1 MKGGALSRHRLNH
14 ILKDGPVHFELD
26 KILGFASRI
35 YLKEKSRA
43 SLLPLPCARKYDGW
57 VTPIRLFLCIFN

>member
-26 KILGFASRI
+26 KILGFASRV
-35 YLKEKSRA
+35 YLKEKIGHRSF
-43 SLLPLPCARKYDGW
+43 PCLVQENVTDG
-57 VTPIRLFLCIFN
+57 